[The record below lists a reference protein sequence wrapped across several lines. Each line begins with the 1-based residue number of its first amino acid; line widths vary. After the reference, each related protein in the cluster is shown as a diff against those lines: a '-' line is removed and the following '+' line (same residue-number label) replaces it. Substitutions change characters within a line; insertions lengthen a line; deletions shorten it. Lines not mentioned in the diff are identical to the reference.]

1 MSLPSCALVGAQ
13 EPRVST
19 GPAFVSSAGDEAVQ
33 LAAMAGL
40 ELDPWQQTCLRV
52 MLGESDDGAWAAY
65 EVGLLVARQNG
76 KGAVL
81 EAREL
86 WGLFLG
92 GERHILHSAHEF
104 KTAKEHYRR
113 MRSLI
118 EGCPSLLK
126 RVKRRGNQVVGF
138 RQSNEDTS
146 IELAD
151 GARLRFLARSRSTGR
166 GFSAQTL
173 VLDEAQILSGDAM
186 DSLLPTQS
194 AMDNPQIIYA
204 GTVPGP
210 GDVDEH
216 FTLVRDR
223 GRSGDDPQLAWL
235 EWSASPDVEPDLD
248 DVGLWAAA
256 NPGLGFRISEAFTAR
271 ERRALSDDGFARERL
286 SWWPSQRASVPVPL
300 HVWDELGV
308 RPEDR
313 PSPVALAVEVSPDRK
328 WSGVYLAGVTAEGVW
343 VQVVES
349 KRGVAWVA
357 DRVGELCAQHKP
369 VGVGVRS
376 GSQGASLRAALV
388 GVGVDVS
395 VLSVSDMAAGCGRL
409 LGLVDEGQLAHD
421 GGELLR
427 RSVGSV
433 RLRPV
438 GESSLW
444 HPVSDGIDVT
454 PLMGVTAALV
464 LLERGESKPK
474 KPKRSG
480 VVVGFR

>member
-40 ELDPWQQTCLRV
+40 ELDPWQQLCLRV
-52 MLGESDDGAWAAY
+52 MLGERPDGGWAAY

-76 KGAVL
+76 KGAIL

-92 GERHILHSAHEF
+92 GEKHLLHSAHEF

-113 MRSLI
+113 MRGLI
-118 EGCPSLLK
+118 EGCPALLA
-126 RVKRRGNQVVGF
+126 RVKRRGSQVVGF

-146 IELAD
+146 IELES

-166 GFSAQTL
+166 GFSAQVL
-173 VLDEAQILSGDAM
+173 VVDEAQILSGDAM

-194 AMDNPQIIYA
+194 AQVNPQIIYA

-210 GDVDEH
+210 GDVGEH
-216 FTLVRDR
+216 FTSLRDR
-223 GRSGDDPQLAWL
+223 GRAGDDLQLAWL
-235 EWSASPDVEPDLD
+235 EWSADPASEPVLD
-248 DVGLWAAA
+248 ERGVWAAA
-256 NPGLGFRISEAFTAR
+256 NPGLGFRISEEFTAR
-271 ERRALSDDGFARERL
+271 ERRALSDDGFLRERL
-286 SWWPSQRASVPVPL
+286 SWWPSRESSLPVPL

-308 RPEDR
+308 RPDDR
-313 PSPVALAVEVSPDRK
+313 PSTVALAVEVSADRK
-328 WSGVYLAGVTAEGVW
+328 WSTVYLAGVVADGVW

-349 KRGVAWVA
+349 RRGVGWVA
-357 DRVGELCAQHKP
+357 ARVAELVAKYEP
-369 VGVGVRS
+369 VGVGVRA
-376 GSQGASLRAALV
+376 GSNGFSLKSALETEKV
-388 GVGVDVS
+388 PVA
-395 VLSVSDMAAGCGRL
+395 VLSVTDMAGGCGRV
-409 LGLVDEGQLAHD
+409 LGLVDERRLFHD
-421 GGELLR
+421 GSELLR
-427 RSVGSV
+427 RSVGAV

-444 HPVSDGIDVT
+444 HPSRDGVDVS
-454 PLMGVTAALV
+454 PLMGATSAVV
-464 LLERGESKPK
+464 MLERGDRKPEK
-474 KPKRSG
+474 VRRSG
-480 VVVGFR
+480 VVVGVR